1 MQPMSKEEWR
11 TFVMA
16 GSRTGKLATVRPDG
30 RPHAAPIWF
39 MLEGEDVVFMTG
51 ASTVKARNISREPR
65 VVLVVD
71 DETFPFAFVT
81 IEGEAS
87 LHALSPAD
95 LRPYSTEI
103 ARRYVGDERAEA
115 YGRRNAVEGELLV
128 RIRPTKVVA
137 FKDVAG

>member
-1 MQPMSKEEWR
+1 MQSMAKEEWR
-11 TFVMA
+11 AFVMA
-16 GSRTGKLATVRPDG
+16 GSRTGKLATVRADG
-30 RPHAAPIWF
+30 RPHVAPIWF

-51 ASTVKARNISREPR
+51 ADTVKARNIAREPR
-65 VVLVVD
+65 VALAVD
-71 DETFPFAFVT
+71 DERFPFAFVT
-81 IEGEAS
+81 IEGRAT
-87 LHALSPAD
+87 LHELSPAE
-95 LRPYSTEI
+95 LLPYSTEI